1 MSSQQYQAAHRFGR
15 HAYIVAAL
23 SFTVLSL
30 VCLIVV
36 SVSGLGVTCGNLD
49 GLSFAVVCTIC
60 FILKNASTE

>member
-15 HAYIVAAL
+15 HAYIVAAF

-36 SVSGLGVTCGNLD
+36 SVSGLGVTRWNLVD
-49 GLSFAVVCTIC
+49 SLSRYHALVGLQSDV
-60 FILKNASTE
+60 